1 MKITEIKSQKNEN
14 RVNVYLNNKFA
25 FGTFKEIAYKY
36 NLKKGMEID
45 EDFIENILKAEE
57 QKRANNYALNLLN
70 YRWRTE
76 KEIKDRLTKKEYDES
91 IIKETISYLK
101 DHDFIDDKRFA
112 EIYAEQRVKN
122 KKLGNYRI
130 KNELFNKGVSQE
142 IIEDILEK
150 YNDTEYE
157 RALELGKKKIK
168 SYKNDDKQAIY
179 RKLGGYLQ
187 RRGYSYDCVSR
198 VLRELLG

>member
-57 QKRANNYALNLLN
+57 QKKANNYALNLLN

-76 KEIKDRLTKKEYDES
+76 KEIKDRLTKKEYDEI
-91 IIKETISYLK
+91 IIKKTISYLK